1 MRGKQEEEKKCEA
14 VYPRKRIILE
24 RRRRENAYTLC
35 QFLAPRP
42 HPGKRK

>member
-1 MRGKQEEEKKCEA
+1 MRGKQEEEKNAKPYTLE
-14 VYPRKRIILE
+14 KKIILE